1 MQPTMFTVGG
11 IMDVPAA
18 LGDQTVNV
26 STLRWEDNV
35 WPCVYG
41 TSPTP
46 DVLLTAMNEPFP
58 GAQEGYRPHEHVHGV
73 SWSGSNAA

>member
-1 MQPTMFTVGG
+1 MQPTMFTVAG

-58 GAQEGYRPHEHVHGV
+58 GVQEGWTIQFSIP
-73 SWSGSNAA
+73 ST